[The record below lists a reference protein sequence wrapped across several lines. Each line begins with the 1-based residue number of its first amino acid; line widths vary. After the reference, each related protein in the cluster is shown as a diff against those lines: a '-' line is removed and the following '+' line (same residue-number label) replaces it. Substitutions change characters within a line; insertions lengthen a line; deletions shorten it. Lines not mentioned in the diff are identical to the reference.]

1 MPKTIKQLIEENIA
15 KYGEAQFSNPKD
27 LSMQQKSAII
37 KAVIYMLSAD
47 NVITPEERDFFV
59 TLTSELG
66 FDKEL
71 IAEAISL
78 TDEDMFSL
86 LHSVDEGQTAY
97 VTSILAKAAYADGEL
112 AKEEEEL
119 LSSFKDV
126 IITEDRPKDF
136 YYQLLNI

>member
-1 MPKTIKQLIEENIA
+1 
-15 KYGEAQFSNPKD
+15 
-27 LSMQQKSAII
+27 MQQKSAII

-66 FDKEL
+66 FDKEM

>member
-15 KYGEAQFSNPKD
+15 KYGEAKFSNPKD

-66 FDKEL
+66 FDKEM
-71 IAEAISL
+71 IAEA
-78 TDEDMFSL
+78 
-86 LHSVDEGQTAY
+86 
-97 VTSILAKAAYADGEL
+97 K
-112 AKEEEEL
+112 K
-119 LSSFKDV
+119 
-126 IITEDRPKDF
+126 
-136 YYQLLNI
+136 

>member
-59 TLTSELG
+59 TLISELG
-66 FDKEL
+66 FDKEM

>member
-15 KYGEAQFSNPKD
+15 KYGEAKFSNPKD
-27 LSMQQKSAII
+27 SSMQQKSAII

-66 FDKEL
+66 FDKEM

-112 AKEEEEL
+112 AKEEEAL

>member
-15 KYGEAQFSNPKD
+15 KYGEAHFSNPKD

-66 FDKEL
+66 FDKEM